1 MHERA
6 TPAPTVRGMIR
17 PPEDA
22 ATSPLASLSS
32 PTAVFA
38 EVPGAGRD
46 QAGGLE
52 ILRERARLLAQEP
65 PAAPTGEVM
74 VVVEFTLGTE
84 HYGVES
90 TLVREVYPLKDY
102 TPLPGTP
109 PFILGLMNVRG
120 QILSITDLKTLFELP
135 DRGLSNA
142 NRVIILQNASREFAI
157 LVDTIVGMRTI
168 PLAELQED
176 LPTLTGLA
184 GEFVKGITPD
194 RLAVLH
200 GDKLL
205 TDNRLVVNGD
215 LV

>member
-1 MHERA
+1 MTALAEMILPFQEREA
-6 TPAPTVRGMIR
+6 NPLI
-17 PPEDA
+17 
-22 ATSPLASLSS
+22 SCPLAAAGLSEGLG
-32 PTAVFA
+32 PDQDQTM
-38 EVPGAGRD
+38 D
-46 QAGGLE
+46 QA

-65 PAAPTGEVM
+65 PAAPAGEIL

-90 TLVREVYPLKDY
+90 TLVREVYPLKDF

-120 QILSITDLKTLFELP
+120 QILSITDLKTLFGLSNH
-135 DRGLSNA
+135 GLSNA
-142 NRVIILQNASREFAI
+142 NRVIILQHAVREFAI

-184 GEFVKGITPD
+184 GDFIKGITPD

-200 GDKLL
+200 GEKLL
-205 TDNRLVVNGD
+205 TDDRLVVNGD
-215 LV
+215 MA